1 MDTIKTPDHVVATL
15 PPGARPS
22 GPRPAPT
29 LAQVENQMR
38 QVAAK
43 RSAVAPAPVQLD
55 LEGLERN
62 GKLVSL
68 SRRSALSESFRQIKR
83 PLLMNVRQRRSPVQ
97 RATLI
102 MVTSALPGE
111 GKTFV
116 AANLA
121 MSLAAEIDTSVLLVD
136 ADVIRPALLTR
147 LGVRAGLGLLDVL
160 TRDDLDVDSVVL
172 PTNVPKLSL
181 LPSGTPHPMSTEVL
195 ASRAMES
202 LLMELVARD
211 PNRIVIFDVPP
222 LLVTSEAQVMASRMG
237 QVLMVVEA
245 SRTPST
251 AVAQAFAMLEDCP
264 VVMSVLNKAP
274 ESSLTNGYGY
284 YYG

>member
-1 MDTIKTPDHVVATL
+1 MDTINNNNTENVVATL

-29 LAQVENQMR
+29 LAQVESQMR
-38 QVAAK
+38 AN
-43 RSAVAPAPVQLD
+43 RSAVTPAPAQLD
-55 LEGLERN
+55 LASLERT

-83 PLLMNVRQRRSPVQ
+83 PLLMNVRQRRAPVQ

-147 LGVRAGLGLLDVL
+147 LDVRAGLGLLDVL
-160 TRDDLDVDSVVL
+160 TRDDLDVDSVVV

-202 LLMELVARD
+202 LLMTLVARD